1 MQTMN
6 VKHILIPVN
15 VLNGSFDALQF
26 AQGLADAVP
35 IHVTLLNVVN
45 LNVVALEGRIYDEV
59 CAEREAALKKL
70 AKHFFGD
77 SPSVRIIVRVG
88 RPHEEI
94 VAEADA
100 ELSELIIMAS
110 PKPSHW
116 KRFLGLGTVGRVVRN
131 ARCPTL
137 VLPRVWKITPEQY
150 RHAMRSRSDAR
161 SSVARQP
168 NAGLPNANPH
178 QAAAILLRT
187 RTF

>member
-1 MQTMN
+1 MN
-6 VKHILIPVN
+6 IKRILIPVN
-15 VLNGSFDALQF
+15 LLKGPFDALQF
-26 AQGLADAVP
+26 AQGLADEVP

-45 LNVVALEGRIYDEV
+45 LNVVRLEGRIYNEV
-59 CAEREAALKKL
+59 CAENEAALKKL

-77 SPSVRIIVRVG
+77 SPSVRINVRVG

-94 VAEADA
+94 VAEAEA

-110 PKPSHW
+110 PKPSRW

-150 RHAMRSRSDAR
+150 RYAMRLPSDAR
-161 SSVARQP
+161 SNAAWQP
-168 NAGLPNANPH
+168 NADLIRA
-178 QAAAILLRT
+178 
-187 RTF
+187 